1 VNHSEGRVADNDPAS
16 AAAVRIFKPG
26 AALAYEY
33 LVFNAQSGPAQK
45 ADLEVQTRLFRDG
58 NLVYEGKP
66 MVPSL
71 TGEAASGR
79 LLAGGHMT
87 LAEGMSP
94 GDYLLQVTVTDK
106 LAKEKYRSVSQAVD
120 FEVAR

>member
-1 VNHSEGRVADNDPAS
+1 MTPPPPRRYAFSS
-16 AAAVRIFKPG
+16 LVRRWLTNTWCSTCNPVRRKR
-26 AALAYEY
+26 
-33 LVFNAQSGPAQK
+33 

-58 NLVYEGKP
+58 KLVYEGKP

-106 LAKEKYRSVSQAVD
+106 LAKQKYQSASQAVD